1 MSDRL
6 AALLAQYSIQVNT
19 FHAGRL
25 GSVHMLEHSEGLGQL
40 HLITE
45 GVAEIRS
52 GSSPVIHAT
61 EPTVILFAK
70 PASRVFHTEPMHPVS
85 VVSADLDFQGGSAN
99 PILASLPD
107 CVSLPLANVPD
118 AAPIF
123 SVLQLE
129 VGANHCGR
137 KVMMNS
143 LCQVVLIHFLREL
156 MDQKKIE
163 GGTLAG
169 LSHPL
174 LTKAI
179 VALHDRPDS
188 EWTINTLAKTA
199 GMSRTSF
206 AEAFKNTVGVTPMVY
221 LQTWRIGL
229 AQSGIKAGRALKLVA
244 MDVGYA
250 SEGALSRAFRS
261 QTGHSPREWKKELI
275 SRQAA

>member
-6 AALLAQYSIQVNT
+6 AAMLAQYSIEINT
-19 FHAGRL
+19 FHAGRI
-25 GSVHMLEHSEGLGQL
+25 GNVHTLQQSEGLGQL

-52 GSSPVIHAT
+52 GNLPVIHVK
-61 EPTVILFAK
+61 EPAVILFSK
-70 PASRVFHTEPMHPVS
+70 PAPRVFHTEPMHPMT
-85 VVSADLDFQGGSAN
+85 VVSADLNFHGGSAN

-107 CVSLPLANVPD
+107 CISLPLSSVLD
-118 AAPIF
+118 AVPIF
-123 SVLQLE
+123 SLLDLE
-129 VGANHCGR
+129 IAANNCGR
-137 KVMMNS
+137 KIRMNS

-156 MDQKKIE
+156 MEQRKIE

-174 LTKAI
+174 LAKAI

-206 AEAFKNTVGVTPMVY
+206 AEAFKDTVGVTPMVY

-229 AQSGIKAGRALKLVA
+229 AQNGIKAGRALKLVA

-261 QTGHSPREWKKELI
+261 QTGHSPRAWKKGLI